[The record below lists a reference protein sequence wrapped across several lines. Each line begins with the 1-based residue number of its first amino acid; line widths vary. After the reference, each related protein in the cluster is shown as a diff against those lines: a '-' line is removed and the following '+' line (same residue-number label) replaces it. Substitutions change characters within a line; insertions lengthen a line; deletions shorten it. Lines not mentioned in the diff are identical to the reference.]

1 MLHQAFE
8 HQNFILRNFLKKKK
22 LTLREP
28 KIEWKKIGT
37 LPIPIT
43 LNYHC
48 FFLFRLF
55 VLWVFYFNLMF
66 QRNVYKPTDYS
77 EFHDRKQGKDEQ

>member
-1 MLHQAFE
+1 MEKNRHTAYP
-8 HQNFILRNFLKKKK
+8 NNIK
-22 LTLREP
+22 LSL
-28 KIEWKKIGT
+28 
-37 LPIPIT
+37 
-43 LNYHC
+43 